1 MSCPAE
7 SRSRRRRGLPRRRAL
22 WRGMRAL
29 GVAAFLAAPLF
40 AMSLGAAKAQALPD
54 EGGFV
59 THKLALQIS
68 DNDEQKMRSAL
79 DIAAN
84 VSRYYTDRAEEV
96 DIEIVVYGPGMVML
110 RPDKTP
116 VMDRLT
122 SFSQSMPNV
131 SFAACGNTLDTLE
144 RREGRR
150 PQIVPFAT
158 VVEAGVV
165 ELIRLNEDGYTI
177 VKP

>member
-1 MSCPAE
+1 MSCSSAA
-7 SRSRRRRGLPRRRAL
+7 RGDSVFGAFK
-22 WRGMRAL
+22 AS
-29 GVAAFLAAPLF
+29 GVAKLVVLVWLSALLLA
-40 AMSLGAAKAQALPD
+40 SGASMARAQAPAD
-54 EGGFV
+54 DGGFV

-68 DNDEQKMRSAL
+68 DDSEATMRSAF

-84 VSRYYTDRAEEV
+84 VSRYYSERAEQV
-96 DIEIVVYGPGMVML
+96 DIRIVVYGPGMVML

-144 RREGRR
+144 RKEGHR